1 MDRAAGVRP
10 RAERIG
16 RFLYR
21 WRAYT
26 PLPLVLVVLLASRPT
41 GWSIAAGIPL
51 VLLGETLRIDSLRFI
66 GGSSRSRVLGGES
79 LVAEGPYARTRNPLY
94 LGNLLLST
102 GLALFSGIPVL
113 PPVLWIL
120 FAAQYAAII
129 RAEEAE
135 LARRFPEPFAAYT
148 REVPRFFPRGWGR
161 SIGTPR
167 LGLRAALR
175 VERRTL
181 AAIGLLLGAMLLR
194 APLLGGRG

>member
-1 MDRAAGVRP
+1 VDRAAGVRP

-41 GWSIAAGIPL
+41 GWSIGAGMPL

-66 GGSSRSRVLGGES
+66 GGSSRSRALGGET

-113 PPVLWIL
+113 PPLLWIL
-120 FAAQYAAII
+120 FAVQYAAII

-135 LARRFPEPFAAYT
+135 LARRFPEEFAAYKNA
-148 REVPRFFPRGWGR
+148 VPRFFPRGWGR
-161 SIGTPR
+161 SIGKPG
-167 LGLRAALR
+167 LGMRAALR
-175 VERRTL
+175 VERPTL